1 MTECRD
7 LGIFVLTDKQ
17 TDRTI
22 TLPFAD
28 ACSGV
33 RKVYN
38 HDFYSCYHGCN
49 CKIIFVNILYQG
61 YVYTEEAESVL
72 LLTKALFE
80 HWSEATQ

>member
-7 LGIFVLTDKQ
+7 LGIFCADRQ
-17 TDRTI
+17 TDGQNDYFT
-22 TLPFAD
+22 P
-28 ACSGV
+28 CGCMQWGK
-33 RKVYN
+33 KVYN
-38 HDFYSCYHGCN
+38 HDFYSCYHGYN

-61 YVYTEEAESVL
+61 YVYMEEAESVL